1 VELRLIRE
9 VREGSTTY
17 KGRNALKLGIIDHAE
32 DAEGFYDYPVVAPLA
47 DTDLDGMPDAWESAN
62 GCDPQVAD
70 NNLRHTSGYTMLE
83 MYLDY
88 AMQKAPMDDGYQEPQ
103 GIDNVPTDMVQS
115 TKILRDGQL
124 LIQRGEKI
132 YTLQGQELK

>member
-1 VELRLIRE
+1 
-9 VREGSTTY
+9 
-17 KGRNALKLGIIDHAE
+17 
-32 DAEGFYDYPVVAPLA
+32 
-47 DTDLDGMPDAWESAN
+47 
-62 GCDPQVAD
+62 
-70 NNLRHTSGYTMLE
+70 

-103 GIDNVPTDMVQS
+103 GIENVPTNRVQS